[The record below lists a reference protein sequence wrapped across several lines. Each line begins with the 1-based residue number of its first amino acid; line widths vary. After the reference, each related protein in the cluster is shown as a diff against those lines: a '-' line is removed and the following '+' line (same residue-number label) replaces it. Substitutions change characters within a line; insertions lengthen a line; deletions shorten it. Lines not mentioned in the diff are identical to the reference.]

1 MRVAFLSAIAF
12 LCVAPFAAFLWHI
25 GVLPS
30 SNAVLAFLE
39 AHNGA
44 ITALAT
50 AVVAIFTLSL
60 WASTYGLWKEAKA
73 AGETARRSA
82 DAAVLSADAAIKASM
97 PVLFPYITDMVRL
110 HPVTPI
116 KADIEH
122 DANIFI
128 GFDNYGKTPG
138 IVREVRAALFL
149 TVADALPDV
158 NPDKLPEYAYPVWIA
173 GEARGKDLSTGALDM
188 KQRVR
193 FTPREL
199 DELLAEAATKN
210 YRRFALIGQVIYD
223 DLFGN
228 RHTSRFCLK
237 LRLMFTNPQ
246 IHLQGGTPQFEGG
259 QFHMFQVAQGGS
271 RYNNITTE
279 RIPQQD

>member
-12 LCVAPFAAFLWHI
+12 LCIAPFVAFLWHV

-30 SNAVLAFLE
+30 PDAMLAFLE

-44 ITALAT
+44 ITALASVT
-50 AVVAIFTLSL
+50 VAIFTLTL
-60 WASTYGLWKEAKA
+60 WASTYGLWEEAKT

-82 DAAVLSADAAIKASM
+82 DAAVLSADASIKASM

-110 HPVTPI
+110 HPIAPV

-138 IVREVRAALFL
+138 IVREVRAKLFL
-149 TVADALPDV
+149 TLADALPEV
-158 NPDKLPEYAYPVWIA
+158 NPATLPEYPYPVWIA
-173 GEARGKDLSTGALDM
+173 GEARGKDLTTGALDM

-199 DELLAEAATKN
+199 SELLAEAATGN
-210 YRRFALIGQVIYD
+210 YRRFALIGQVVYD

-228 RHTSRFCLK
+228 RHTSRFCVK
-237 LRLMFTNPQ
+237 LRLIYSLPT
-246 IHLQGGTPQFEGG
+246 IHLQGGAPQFEGG
-259 QFHMFQVAQGGS
+259 QFRMFQVAQGGS
-271 RYNNITTE
+271 RYNNITTQ
-279 RIPQQD
+279 RIPQQE